1 MRITILAL
9 GAALVAAPLSAQ
21 APDSAAI
28 KLRQR
33 IDAWINLPQKT
44 DEARRA
50 GVPDGSLQSILDI
63 LRKGDVTPQEATS
76 ILDVETAAVREH
88 GPTDNFGAFV
98 QAQLASGKRGQEL
111 AAAIRAE
118 HQRNGRGRPA
128 GAGQP
133 GGRPDDAASK
143 GKRPDDAGA
152 RGKRPDDAASKGKRP
167 DDASKGKR
175 PENPGAHGKRPF

>member
-33 IDAWINLPQKT
+33 IDAWVNLPQKT

-63 LRKGDVTPQEATS
+63 LRKGDVTPQEATT
-76 ILDVETAAVREH
+76 ILAVETEAVREH

-98 QAQLASGKRGQEL
+98 QAQLAAGKRGQEL

-118 HQRNGRGRPA
+118 HQLRGKGKPDGKRA
-128 GAGQP
+128 GEDRDDDDDSRGKS
-133 GGRPDDAASK
+133 RKPDD
-143 GKRPDDAGA
+143 DD
-152 RGKRPDDAASKGKRP
+152 K
-167 DDASKGKR
+167 KGKR
-175 PENPGAHGKRPF
+175 PENPGAKAKRPI

>member
-33 IDAWINLPQKT
+33 IDAWVNLPQKT

-76 ILDVETAAVREH
+76 ILDVETEAVREH

-98 QAQLASGKRGQEL
+98 QAQLAAGKRGQEL

-118 HQRNGRGRPA
+118 HRLRGKGKPDAKRA
-128 GAGQP
+128 GEDRDRDDDSRGKS
-133 GGRPDDAASK
+133 RKPDDDS
-143 GKRPDDAGA
+143 
-152 RGKRPDDAASKGKRP
+152 
-167 DDASKGKR
+167 SKGKR
-175 PENPGAHGKRPF
+175 PENPGAKAKRPI

>member
-33 IDAWINLPQKT
+33 IDAWVNLPQKT

-76 ILDVETAAVREH
+76 ILDVETEAVREH

-98 QAQLASGKRGQEL
+98 QAQLAAGKRGQEL

-118 HQRNGRGRPA
+118 HRLRGKGKPHAKRA
-128 GAGQP
+128 GEDRDRDDDSRGKS
-133 GGRPDDAASK
+133 RKPDDDS
-143 GKRPDDAGA
+143 
-152 RGKRPDDAASKGKRP
+152 
-167 DDASKGKR
+167 SKGKR
-175 PENPGAHGKRPF
+175 PENPGAKAKRPI

>member
-33 IDAWINLPQKT
+33 IDAWVNLPQKT

-76 ILDVETAAVREH
+76 ILDVETEAVREH

-98 QAQLASGKRGQEL
+98 QAQLAAGKRGQEL

-118 HQRNGRGRPA
+118 HQ
-128 GAGQP
+128 
-133 GGRPDDAASK
+133 
-143 GKRPDDAGA
+143 A
-152 RGKRPDDAASKGKRP
+152 RGKGKPEAKRAGDDRDRDDDSRGKSRKPDD
-167 DDASKGKR
+167 DETKGKR
-175 PENPGAHGKRPF
+175 PENPGAKAKRPI

>member
-33 IDAWINLPQKT
+33 IEGWINLPQRT

-50 GVPDGSLQSILDI
+50 GVPDGSLQGILDI
-63 LRKGDVTPQEATS
+63 LRKGEVTPQEASS
-76 ILDVETAAVREH
+76 IIDVETEAVREH

-128 GAGQP
+128 GAGQQ
-133 GGRPDDAASK
+133 GRRPDDRAEK
-143 GKRPDDAGA
+143 GKRPDDAGSM
-152 RGKRPDDAASKGKRP
+152 GKRPDDAASKGKRP
-167 DDASKGKR
+167 
-175 PENPGAHGKRPF
+175 ENPGAQGTRPF

>member
-1 MRITILAL
+1 MRFTILAL

-33 IDAWINLPQKT
+33 IDAWLNLPQKT

-50 GVPDGSLQSILDI
+50 GVPDGSLQSILDV
-63 LRKGDVTPQEATS
+63 LRTGEVTPQEASS

-98 QAQLASGKRGQEL
+98 QAQLAAGKRGQEL

-118 HQRNGRGRPA
+118 HQRNGHGRPA
-128 GAGQP
+128 GAGGQ
-133 GGRPDDAASK
+133 GGRS
-143 GKRPDDAGA
+143 DDAG
-152 RGKRPDDAASKGKRP
+152 
-167 DDASKGKR
+167 SKGKR
-175 PENPGAHGKRPF
+175 PEHPGAKGKRPEQPGAQGKRPF

>member
-33 IDAWINLPQKT
+33 IDAWVNLPQKT

-63 LRKGDVTPQEATS
+63 LRKGDVTPQEATT
-76 ILDVETAAVREH
+76 ILDVETEAVREH

-98 QAQLASGKRGQEL
+98 QAQLAAGKRGQEL

-118 HQRNGRGRPA
+118 HRLRGKGKPGAKRAGEDRDRDDDSRGNGRK
-128 GAGQP
+128 
-133 GGRPDDAASK
+133 PDDDS
-143 GKRPDDAGA
+143 
-152 RGKRPDDAASKGKRP
+152 
-167 DDASKGKR
+167 SKGKR
-175 PENPGAHGKRPF
+175 PENPGAKAKRPI